1 MKAQL
6 YHLGMADDGWK
17 PTRFHGLAG
26 VSKLFLGPVTVSSQP
41 SKKIIKLN
49 PT

>member
-1 MKAQL
+1 MET
-6 YHLGMADDGWK
+6 D
-17 PTRFHGLAG
+17 PVPR
-26 VSKLFLGPVTVSSQP
+26 VSGGEQTLLGPVTVSSQP